1 MSRYVIC
8 YQGDC
13 DPPRKEE
20 RQVVSSL
27 NKHDATVI
35 EQIPGSLLVDGI
47 EADIAAALDRLEHWT
62 FTPERSVRIRPP
74 HKRIKQPA

>member
-13 DPPRKEE
+13 DPPRQEE
-20 RQVVSSL
+20 RRLVSSL
-27 NKHDATVI
+27 NKHAKVI
-35 EQIPGSLLVDGI
+35 EQIPGSILVDGA
-47 EADIAAALDRLEHWT
+47 ESEIAAALDRLKLWT
-62 FTPERSVRIRPP
+62 FSPERSVRIRPP